1 VGYLIAGVLVAAVL
15 AARRLLIVVQVA
27 GTSMTPTYQPG
38 DRVLVR
44 RVAGGRL
51 RRGQIVVF
59 QSAHMWELSRPS
71 RLGASDWFIK
81 RVAALPGDAVPD
93 SVAARVDA
101 SPGSLVPARRLVVLG
116 DNAASRD
123 SRAWG
128 YVPFD
133 KVLGVVIHRMKA
145 G

>member
-1 VGYLIAGVLVAAVL
+1 MGYLIAGMLVAAVL
-15 AARRLLIVVQVA
+15 VARRLLVVVQVA
-27 GTSMTPTYQPG
+27 GTSMTPAYHPG

-51 RRGQIVVF
+51 RRGQVVVF
-59 QSAHMWELSRPS
+59 QSAHTWGLARPS
-71 RLGASDWFIK
+71 RLGATDWFIK
-81 RVAALPGDAVPD
+81 RVAALPGDSVPD

-101 SPGSLVPARRLVVLG
+101 PPGSLVPARRLVVLG
-116 DNAASRD
+116 DNPASRD

-133 KVLGVVIHRMKA
+133 RVLGVVVRRIHS
-145 G
+145 